1 MNVFIVFAHPSKN
14 SFTFQI
20 LENLKKGLKEAGHT
34 IEISDL
40 YSMGFQ
46 SDLTEEEYKR
56 ESVAQINLPIPE
68 DIRIEQQKIEES
80 DCIIFVYP
88 VWWSDCP
95 AKLKGWFDRVY
106 TVGYAYGYDN
116 TGKAIRKM
124 KKIKKGLVI
133 CTAGHPNDFL
143 DETGISESMRN
154 IMIDDRLGIRFDK
167 NEMVIL
173 GGTLNIDKVKKNYL
187 KRAYE
192 IGKNI

>member
-1 MNVFIVFAHPSKN
+1 
-14 SFTFQI
+14 
-20 LENLKKGLKEAGHT
+20 
-34 IEISDL
+34 
-40 YSMGFQ
+40 
-46 SDLTEEEYKR
+46 
-56 ESVAQINLPIPE
+56 
-68 DIRIEQQKIEES
+68 
-80 DCIIFVYP
+80 
-88 VWWSDCP
+88 
-95 AKLKGWFDRVY
+95 
-106 TVGYAYGYDN
+106 
-116 TGKAIRKM
+116 M

>member
-116 TGKAIRKM
+116 TGKAIRK
-124 KKIKKGLVI
+124 IVTI
-133 CTAGHPNDFL
+133 Q
-143 DETGISESMRN
+143 
-154 IMIDDRLGIRFDK
+154 
-167 NEMVIL
+167 
-173 GGTLNIDKVKKNYL
+173 
-187 KRAYE
+187 
-192 IGKNI
+192 